1 MNGLFG
7 LNGITGYLIA
17 VVLLLSI
24 VFALGYSSIV
34 VQQREA
40 SNPYAIKG
48 NAVPNPKTIE
58 DVYANLHELKI
69 DSKANAAYAVEKN

>member
-34 VQQREA
+34 VQQ
-40 SNPYAIKG
+40 
-48 NAVPNPKTIE
+48 
-58 DVYANLHELKI
+58 
-69 DSKANAAYAVEKN
+69 EKHQILML